1 MNSGNWGKVTLR
13 RGWIMRYYVYALI
26 DPTND
31 NKPFYI
37 GKGIEDRVKSHFK
50 EAMLSEG
57 TDALDVD
64 ISTIAENEL
73 EEYTNSKVE
82 SSKIS
87 RLKDLFEQGY
97 GYNDIARIIA
107 KNLDEPTA
115 LALEAFLIKSVY
127 GLKNL
132 TNIVEGEHAERFRP
146 YSNWDCID
154 GFDLIKS
161 ANSHARQNRIEK
173 LQAMLAEKLDEPL
186 LEIQKTFPNIIFDS
200 PKIAD
205 SGELDIEAIVRGTRI
220 KIFIRKKNIQIEL
233 RPRGNGQRKWQREHF
248 FKLQS
253 DDLLRGDDVF
263 LPNAWKGS
271 KNMTT
276 SIQVAIKRAKL
287 LLEIVNA
294 ENSKELSAEALVLLK

>member
-1 MNSGNWGKVTLR
+1 
-13 RGWIMRYYVYALI
+13 MRYYVYALI

-37 GKGIEDRVKSHFK
+37 GKGIADRVKSHFK
-50 EAMLSEG
+50 EAMSSEG
-57 TDALDVD
+57 ADGLDVD

-73 EEYTNSKVE
+73 EEYNNSKAE
-82 SSKIS
+82 SPKIR

-97 GYNDIARIIA
+97 GYNAIARILA

-127 GLKNL
+127 GLKHL
-132 TNIVEGEHAERFRP
+132 TNIVEGENAERFRP

-173 LQAMLAEKLDEPL
+173 LQTMLAEKLDEPL
-186 LEIQKTFPNIIFDS
+186 LEIQKAFPNLVFDS

-205 SGELDIEAIVRGTRI
+205 SGELDIEAIIRGTRI

-233 RPRGNGQRKWQREHF
+233 RGRNKEQYKWMIGHFKKLEAEHLLRRGNVQ
-248 FKLQS
+248 
-253 DDLLRGDDVF
+253 VF

-287 LLEIVNA
+287 LLEIANA
-294 ENSKELSAEALVLLK
+294 ENRKELSAEALLLLK